1 MPRHARA
8 RSGRDLRRRAPRRP
22 PYPRVLVVCE
32 GSKTE
37 VNYFEE
43 IRQESRIPTLHV
55 RVIHSPQGQ
64 EPQQIVE
71 GAIEE
76 FGKTKGFER
85 VYAVFDRDEHLTY
98 ANAIAM
104 AEARDGQ
111 LKNDEKA
118 AVSFEAVVSVP
129 SFELW
134 LLLHF
139 ANIQAWLHRAEA
151 LQRLEQHLDGYEKG
165 RKGTYAATVEHLLTA
180 TQRATALK
188 GRYARLPGDDAYT
201 DVHELVAVLRALKD
215 AAP

>member
-1 MPRHARA
+1 MAKHPRA
-8 RSGRDLRRRAPRRP
+8 RSGRDLKRKAPTRP

-43 IRQESRIPTLHV
+43 IRQESRLPTVHV
-55 RVIHSPQGQ
+55 QVIHSPNGQ

-71 GAIEE
+71 GAVEV
-76 FGKTKGFER
+76 FGETKGFER

-104 AEARDGQ
+104 AEARDGR

-118 AVSFEAVVSVP
+118 AVRFEAVVSVP

-139 ANIQAWLHRAEA
+139 ANIQAWLHRDEA
-151 LQRLEQHLDGYEKG
+151 LARLRQHLPGYEKG
-165 RKGTYAATVEHLLTA
+165 NRGTYAATAEHLPTA

-188 GRYARLPGDDAYT
+188 AQFARMPGEDAYT
-201 DVHELVAVLRALKD
+201 DVHELVATLRGLKN
-215 AAP
+215 P